1 MGTAVQDQQIA
12 RGERLPGRGLHWL
25 LGMTRLAQGDLPDA
39 VCEFDRELSAIDL
52 HHLHGREFAIRS
64 HVGRGLA
71 LLAQGAAEQAV
82 AACRRALDLYSAHPE
97 SHLSLV
103 LALRALGSTDAAAA
117 EIAKAEEALSVL
129 ARVRPFEASRL
140 LASLRV
146 VQARTAEAM
155 DVLPTLLETAP
166 PASVWSI
173 PIDPILRPLRAH
185 TGFGAIL
192 DRLAA
197 LAR

>member
-1 MGTAVQDQQIA
+1 
-12 RGERLPGRGLHWL
+12 
-25 LGMTRLAQGDLPDA
+25 MTRLAQGDLPDA

-64 HVGRGLA
+64 RVGRGLA
-71 LLAQGAAEQAV
+71 LLALGAADQAA
-82 AACRRALDLYSAHPE
+82 AACRRALDLHSAHPE
-97 SHLSLV
+97 SHLSLALV
-103 LALRALGSTDAAAA
+103 LRALGSTDAAAV

-129 ARVRPFEASRL
+129 ARIRPFEASRL

-155 DVLPTLLETAP
+155 DALRSTLLDTAP
-166 PASVWSI
+166 PASVWAI
-173 PIDPILRPLRAH
+173 PIDPLLRPLRVH